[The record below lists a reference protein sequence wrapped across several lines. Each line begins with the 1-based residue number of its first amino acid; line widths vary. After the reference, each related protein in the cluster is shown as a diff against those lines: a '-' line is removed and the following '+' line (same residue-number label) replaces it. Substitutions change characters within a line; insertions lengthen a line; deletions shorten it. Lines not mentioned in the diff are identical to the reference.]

1 MGYDLYYTY
10 MSQSDSFVLSGTQRY
25 GKPLAN
31 PPVFDAINQI
41 PAVSRRNSVAK
52 LSSQTQGSE
61 ELGTTR
67 HLFGT
72 LTVSPSRVLLSQ
84 AISIFEEEVQA
95 IKSVTGLVPNLVSYA
110 VPRNAI
116 AAMKQRGGNA
126 LGIEGDGPL
135 FLILISTAW
144 SDAAG
149 DAAVNSM
156 TENTISR
163 LREAAT
169 TLGVAHRY
177 LYINYASAQQAQ
189 DVFAGY
195 GEENARRLREIQRAV
210 DLHGVYTSQ
219 GL

>member
-1 MGYDLYYTY
+1 
-10 MSQSDSFVLSGTQRY
+10 V
-25 GKPLAN
+25 
-31 PPVFDAINQI
+31 
-41 PAVSRRNSVAK
+41 
-52 LSSQTQGSE
+52 
-61 ELGTTR
+61 TR
-67 HLFGT
+67 HLFAT

-135 FLILISTAW
+135 FRKPTDNSSRPFPANMHLVILISTAW

-219 GL
+219 GLWKGFVKLI